1 MSAVGG
7 SIESV
12 TIDGRRFP
20 VAADA
25 DADRDIGGFTNEVSA
40 NGDGSARIL
49 KTRKPW
55 KVSGL
60 SVEIDENRADQ
71 DFLQEKADALEFY
84 PITITLASG
93 HTYAGEGIVSG
104 DLTAKTMSATADV
117 ELSGRDRLARQ

>member
-7 SIESV
+7 SIESC
-12 TIDGRRFP
+12 TIDGRRFA
-20 VAADA
+20 VAADS
-25 DADRDIGGFTNEVSA
+25 DADRDLGGFTNEVSA

-55 KVSGL
+55 KVSGVSL
-60 SVEIDENRADQ
+60 EINEDRADS

-93 HTYAGEGIVSG
+93 HTYAGEGIVSS
-104 DLTAKTMSATADV
+104 DLTAKTMSATCDV
-117 ELSGRDRLARQ
+117 ELSGRDRLAQQ